1 MVKFIKTN
9 KGVLLHMSLIILASM
24 LLWGAVIHELNK
36 PSKKQSER
44 KMIPLVSLSSLSTLI
59 ITISLFSN
67 LIG

>member
-1 MVKFIKTN
+1 
-9 KGVLLHMSLIILASM
+9 MSLIILASM
-24 LLWGAVIHELNK
+24 FLWGAVIHELNK
-36 PSKKQSER
+36 PSKKQSKR

>member
-1 MVKFIKTN
+1 
-9 KGVLLHMSLIILASM
+9 MSLIILASM

-36 PSKKQSER
+36 PSKKQSKR
-44 KMIPLVSLSSLSTLI
+44 KMIPLVSFSSLSTLI